1 MTASENLGSFS
12 KRCFVRVVFRASMFA
27 AVKRCWNKSRRAF
40 TTQDGVVYGT
50 PLLDTPWL
58 GSSISAATAFAMS
71 VEMLDEQAFWY
82 GNAMYETVMDWETG
96 GMYANATKYKT
107 SFFVE
112 GAKYIAPT
120 DEGRVCI
127 IFSTSQ
133 SNIASRYDCAKPYL
147 TMDVYESHEEG
158 HTLLGGRGMECC
170 PGGMNK
176 AFKLGQ
182 VHEVFKH
189 IDFTKVCNLE
199 DLFAQA
205 GVTQKVF
212 FICGYH
218 IHGTVATVYD
228 GKFCALDWYSQ
239 SGTSRAKNP
248 DVYEHFLILDE
259 VCPTE
264 CYKAVRFERV
274 PGRYVG
280 WHKHCVGGQ

>member
-50 PLLDTPWL
+50 PLLDTPCL

-82 GNAMYETVMDWETG
+82 GEDEYETVMDWETG

-189 IDFTKVCNLE
+189 IDFTNVWNLD

-218 IHGTVATVYD
+218 IHGTVAMVYD
-228 GKFCALDWYSQ
+228 EKFCGLDWYAQ
-239 SGTSRAKNP
+239 SGTTRARDP
-248 DVYEHFLILDE
+248 DVWEHFIILDQ
-259 VCPTE
+259 VGPTE
-264 CYKAVRFERV
+264 CYKAEASKRQTN
-274 PGRYVG
+274 P
-280 WHKHCVGGQ
+280 